1 MLANNSIAFLL
12 GLFSSVH
19 CLGMCGGIIGALSM
33 GFPASVR
40 NKGYL
45 SFMMVCVYNLG
56 RIGSYTCA
64 GLLFGSTALLLPE
77 ITGGHLI
84 LQLIAAAVLVVLGLN
99 IGGWLQQ
106 WSVIESFGVRAWRY
120 IQPLGK
126 RLLPVD
132 TIPKALMMGIV
143 WGWLPCGLVYSVLLW
158 ATASGDYISGAL
170 IMFCFG
176 LGTLPGMITAGLAA
190 GRLRNWLHLAVIKKT
205 FAVII
210 ILFGLASPWL
220 HLAMHGGPGHAQD
233 SVGHQHHLGLAGFNA
248 EVFSSI

>member
-1 MLANNSIAFLL
+1 MLANISIAFLL

-40 NKGYL
+40 SRGYL
-45 SFMMVCVYNLG
+45 SFMMVCAYNLG
-56 RIGSYTCA
+56 RVGSYTCA
-64 GLLFGSTALLLPE
+64 GLLFGSTALLLPA
-77 ITGGHLI
+77 TADGHLI
-84 LQLIAAAVLVVLGLN
+84 LQLIAAAVLVLLGLN
-99 IGGWLQQ
+99 IGGWLGR
-106 WSVIESFGVRAWRY
+106 WLFIESLGVRAWRH

-126 RLLPVD
+126 RFLPVD
-132 TIPKALMMGIV
+132 TIPKALLMGMV

-158 ATASGDYISGAL
+158 AAASGTSVSGAL

-190 GRLRNWLHLAVIKKT
+190 DRLRNRLQRGAIKKI

-210 ILFGLASPWL
+210 ILFGLVSPWL
-220 HLAMHGGPGHAQD
+220 HLTMHGGTGHA
-233 SVGHQHHLGLAGFNA
+233 SIPAVHQHH
-248 EVFSSI
+248 